1 MQNTVH
7 LGCNICGRTRSF
19 QLRGQHRHGA
29 LAYVG
34 EDDTDV
40 PLPDRLSAFQEPAAP
55 PKCFQ
60 LNRRKLRLDM
70 IGEERRAAS
79 VRLGQSLH
87 CRRRTTRNLLTTN

>member
-1 MQNTVH
+1 MPAERLLDGRQETMQNTVH

-40 PLPDRLSAFQEPAAP
+40 PLPDRLSAIPNSP
-55 PKCFQ
+55 P
-60 LNRRKLRLDM
+60 
-70 IGEERRAAS
+70 
-79 VRLGQSLH
+79 
-87 CRRRTTRNLLTTN
+87 RRRSASS

>member
-1 MQNTVH
+1 MPAERLLDGRQETLQNTVH

-19 QLRGQHRHGA
+19 QLRGQHRHGT

-40 PLPDRLSAFQEPAAP
+40 PLPDRLSAFKQPAAP

-70 IGEERRAAS
+70 IA
-79 VRLGQSLH
+79 
-87 CRRRTTRNLLTTN
+87 